1 MKKKK
6 NHLYYYP
13 LLNNLSLS
21 IIFITKAGWCRMMQI
36 TRKFLY
42 DPLEKKGEFTSSKN
56 IRIGLMKKNVGR
68 KLVMDLRKG
77 SQVCPSLG

>member
-1 MKKKK
+1 
-6 NHLYYYP
+6 
-13 LLNNLSLS
+13 
-21 IIFITKAGWCRMMQI
+21 MMQI